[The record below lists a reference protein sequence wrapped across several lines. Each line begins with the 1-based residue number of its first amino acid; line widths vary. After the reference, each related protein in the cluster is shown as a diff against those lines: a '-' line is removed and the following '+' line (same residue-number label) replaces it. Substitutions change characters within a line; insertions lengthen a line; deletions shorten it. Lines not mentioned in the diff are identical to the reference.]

1 MATVPARHAAP
12 AGRLRSMNPGTV
24 LVCGSIILFL
34 AFGARAG
41 FGLYLQP
48 ISLEF
53 GWGREVLS
61 LSLAIQQIVWGALG
75 PVAGAIADRY
85 GTGRVVAACGALYMA
100 GLIGMS
106 FAQTPIAMHFAAGLL
121 VGAALSGATFATVLA
136 VIGRTVAPER
146 RSTALGVATAAGSF
160 GQFALLPINQLLIG
174 ALNWHVALLI
184 MAGMTA
190 LIMPLAA
197 AVSGRPASPSAGQ
210 SLGAAVREA
219 LRERGFHLLF
229 WGYFVCGFHI
239 AMLTVHLPSFVTD
252 SGLSP
257 THGMTAL
264 ALIGLFNIVGTLGA
278 GWAGGRVSKKYLLS
292 SIYSIRAVLIAI
304 LVLLPLSPL
313 TLYVFACGIG
323 LLWLGTVPLTNG
335 LVGQIFGLRY
345 MATLT
350 AIVFFGHQIGGFFGV
365 WLAGYLYDATGSYLG
380 AFYLSI
386 ALGVFAA
393 LINLPV
399 NEKPLLERKP
409 VPSPA

>member
-1 MATVPARHAAP
+1 
-12 AGRLRSMNPGTV
+12 MNPAIV
-24 LVCGSIILFL
+24 LTCACLVL
-34 AFGARAG
+34 AISFGARAG

-48 ISLEF
+48 ISFEF

-61 LSLAIQQIVWGALG
+61 LSLALQQIVWGALG
-75 PVAGAIADRY
+75 PFAGALADRY
-85 GTGRVVAACGALYMA
+85 GSARVIAGCGALYAVGLVAMA
-100 GLIGMS
+100 
-106 FAQTPIAMHFAAGLL
+106 FAQTPSAMHFAAGLL
-121 VGAALSGATFATVLA
+121 VGGALAGATFATVLA
-136 VIGRTVAPER
+136 VVGRTVRPER
-146 RSTALGVATAAGSF
+146 RSSALGVATAAGSF
-160 GQFALLPINQLLIG
+160 GQFALLPVTQLLIG
-174 ALNWHVALLI
+174 RYDWHTALLV
-184 MAGMTA
+184 MAALTA
-190 LIMPLAA
+190 LIMPLAVA
-197 AVSGRPASPSAGQ
+197 LQGRPASAAGGQ
-210 SLGAAVREA
+210 SLGAALREA
-219 LRERGFHLLF
+219 MRERGFHLLF

-278 GWAGGRVSKKYLLS
+278 GWAGGRMSKKYLLS

-304 LVLLPLSPL
+304 LVLLPLSPF

-335 LVGQIFGLRY
+335 LVAQIFGLRY

-365 WLAGYLYDATGSYLG
+365 WLAGYLYDTTGSYLG

>member
-1 MATVPARHAAP
+1 
-12 AGRLRSMNPGTV
+12 MNPSVV
-24 LVCGSIILFL
+24 LVCGCLILFL

-48 ISLEF
+48 VSLEF

-61 LSLAIQQIVWGALG
+61 FSLALQQIVWGALG
-75 PVAGAIADRY
+75 PIAGMIADRY
-85 GTGRVVAACGALYMA
+85 GTGRVIAGSGALYALGLAGMA
-100 GLIGMS
+100 
-106 FAQTPIAMHFAAGLL
+106 FAQTSSAMHFSAGLL
-121 VGAALSGATFATVLA
+121 VGGALSGATFATVLA

-146 RSTALGVATAAGSF
+146 RSTALGIATAAGSF
-160 GQFALLPINQLLIG
+160 GQFVLLPVNQVLIG
-174 ALNWHVALLI
+174 AFDWHTALLI

-197 AVSGRPASPSAGQ
+197 ALAGRPAASAAGQ
-210 SLGAAVREA
+210 SLRAALHEA
-219 LRERGFHLLF
+219 WRERGFHLLF

-252 SGLSP
+252 AGLSA

-264 ALIGLFNIVGTLGA
+264 ALIGLFNIVGTLAA
-278 GWAGGRVSKKYLLS
+278 GWAGGRFSKKYLLS
-292 SIYSIRAVLIAI
+292 SIYSVRAVLIAV
-304 LVLLPLSPL
+304 LVLLPLSPV
-313 TLYVFACGIG
+313 TLYLFACGIG

-350 AIVFFGHQIGGFFGV
+350 AIVFLGHQIGGFLGV
-365 WLAGYLYDATGSYLG
+365 WLAGYLYDSTGSYLG
-380 AFYLSI
+380 AFYMSI

-399 NEKPLLERKP
+399 NEKPLAERRHAQA
-409 VPSPA
+409 VA

>member
-1 MATVPARHAAP
+1 
-12 AGRLRSMNPGTV
+12 MNPGIV
-24 LVCGSIILFL
+24 LVCGCMILFL
-34 AFGARAG
+34 SFGARAG

-61 LSLAIQQIVWGALG
+61 FSLALQQIVWGALG
-75 PVAGAIADRY
+75 PLAGAIADRY
-85 GTGRVVAACGALYMA
+85 GTGRVIAGCGLLYAL
-100 GLIGMS
+100 GLIAMS
-106 FAQTPIAMHFAAGLL
+106 FAQTPLAMHFAAGVL
-121 VGAALSGATFATVLA
+121 VGGALAGATFSTVLA
-136 VIGRTVAPER
+136 VIGRTVAPEK

-160 GQFALLPINQLLIG
+160 GQFVLLPVTQLLVG
-174 ALNWHVALLI
+174 SFDWHVALLV
-184 MAGMTA
+184 MAGLTA

-197 AVSGRPASPSAGQ
+197 ALAGRPASSLAGQ
-210 SLGAAVREA
+210 SLGAALREA

-239 AMLTVHLPSFVTD
+239 AMLTVHLPAFVTD

-264 ALIGLFNIVGTLGA
+264 ALIGLFNIVGTLSA
-278 GWAGGRVSKKYLLS
+278 GWAGGRFSKKYLLS
-292 SIYSIRAVLIAI
+292 SIYSVRAVLIAL
-304 LVLLPLSPL
+304 LVLFPLSPL
-313 TLYVFACGIG
+313 TLYIFACGIG

-350 AIVFFGHQIGGFFGV
+350 GIVFFGHQIGSFVGV
-365 WLAGYLYDATGSYLG
+365 WLAGYLYDTTGSYAGALYTSIGLG
-380 AFYLSI
+380 I
-386 ALGVFAA
+386 FAA

-399 NEKPLLERKP
+399 NEKPLAERKA
-409 VPSPA
+409 VPATA

>member
-1 MATVPARHAAP
+1 
-12 AGRLRSMNPGTV
+12 MNPGIV
-24 LVCGSIILFL
+24 LACGCLVLCI

-61 LSLAIQQIVWGALG
+61 LSLALQQIVWGALG
-75 PVAGAIADRY
+75 PLAGAIADRY
-85 GTGRVVAACGALYMA
+85 GTGRVVAGCGALYA
-100 GLIGMS
+100 LGLVAMS
-106 FAQTPIAMHFAAGLL
+106 FAQTPLAMHFAAGLL
-121 VGAALSGATFATVLA
+121 VGGALSGATFSTVLA

-160 GQFALLPINQLLIG
+160 GQFALLPVAQLLIG
-174 ALNWHVALLI
+174 RYDWHVALLV
-184 MAGMTA
+184 MAGLTA
-190 LIMPLAA
+190 LIMPLAVA
-197 AVSGRPASPSAGQ
+197 LSGRPAVAGAGQ
-210 SLGAAVREA
+210 SLKNALHEA

-252 SGLSP
+252 SGLSA

-264 ALIGLFNIVGTLGA
+264 ALIGLFNIVGTLSA
-278 GWAGGRVSKKYLLS
+278 GWAGGRFSKKYLLS
-292 SIYSIRAVLIAI
+292 SIYSIRAVLIAL
-304 LVLLPLSPL
+304 LVLFPLSPL
-313 TLYVFACGIG
+313 TLYIFACGIG

-350 AIVFFGHQIGGFFGV
+350 GIVFFGHQIGSFVGV
-365 WLAGYLYDATGSYLG
+365 WLAGYLYDTTGSYAG

-386 ALGVFAA
+386 GLGIFAA

-399 NEKPLLERKP
+399 NEKPLAERRH
-409 VPSPA
+409 AQALA